1 MASEAVMPGIA
12 NYNAPRYSRWMIQSF
27 ADPETELI
35 WSGRRSRK
43 LPADIQN
50 VALRKLRFL
59 NQARVLGDLLSRP
72 AIALRRYGLIGRD
85 NTRSGSTTS
94 GAYVLYGTREDLH
107 MSKSSTIMAR
117 SSLLANPHPGEILLE
132 EFLKPMGLSQNA
144 LARSIHV
151 APRRINEIVLGKRDV
166 TADTDLRLARYF
178 GLSEGFFLGLQMDYD
193 LMQRRREIDRDLKT
207 IRPRAA

>member
-1 MASEAVMPGIA
+1 MIQGFADSEA
-12 NYNAPRYSRWMIQSF
+12 
-27 ADPETELI
+27 ELI

-50 VALRKLRFL
+50 VALRKLRLL
-59 NQARVLGDLLSRP
+59 NQARALGDLRVPPGNRLEALS
-72 AIALRRYGLIGRD
+72 ADRRGSI
-85 NTRSGSTTS
+85 RSGSMIN
-94 GAYVLYGTREDLH
+94 GAYALYGMREDRH
-107 MSKSSTIMAR
+107 VSKSSTTTPR
-117 SSLLANPHPGEILLE
+117 SGLLSNPHPGEILLE

-144 LARSIHV
+144 LAREVHV

>member
-1 MASEAVMPGIA
+1 MTSELAGIA
-12 NYNAPRYSRWMIQSF
+12 IYNASRYSGIVIQGF
-27 ADPETELI
+27 ADSETELI

-50 VALRKLRFL
+50 VALRKLRLL
-59 NQARVLGDLLSRP
+59 NQARVLGDLRVPPGNRLE
-72 AIALRRYGLIGRD
+72 ALRADRQ
-85 NTRSGSTTS
+85 GSIRFGS
-94 GAYVLYGTREDLH
+94 MINGAYVSCGMKEDRR
-107 MSKSSTIMAR
+107 MSKSSTTTFR
-117 SSLLANPHPGEILLE
+117 TGFLLNPHPGEILLE
-132 EFLKPMGLSQNA
+132 EFLKPMELSQNA
-144 LARSIHV
+144 LARAVHV

-178 GLSEGFFLGLQMDYD
+178 GLSEGFFLGLQTDYD